1 MANRVVRTVHSRT
14 SPSSPSVPVTKVVA
28 KLPATVPFV
37 APEAIERRTGRP
49 VVVRLGANE
58 SAFGPSPRAL
68 EAMRAALSHSAHYG
82 DPESYDLRAALARY
96 HGVSM
101 DQIVVGSGIDDLL
114 GLTVRTFLERGEV
127 AVTSLGAYPTF
138 NFHVNGYGGKL
149 EVVSYRNDQNDL
161 EGLARAAVERKARI
175 VYLANPDNP
184 SGSWHT
190 AGDLAAFQA
199 GLPPGCLLM
208 LDEAYC
214 DFAPSDSIPP
224 IDPENPSIIRLRT
237 FSKAHGMAGLRIG
250 YAIAPAST
258 IQAFDK
264 IRLHF
269 GVNGIAQAGAL
280 ASLADVD
287 YIKGVVAAVEEARTD
302 YVQLARELGL
312 KPLPSATN
320 FVSLDVGGV
329 ERARALMAALA
340 DEDVFLRMPGAPP
353 LDRCVRVTAGT
364 PEERAL
370 FAAALRRVWPMI
382 ASRVPK

>member
-1 MANRVVRTVHSRT
+1 MQ
-14 SPSSPSVPVTKVVA
+14 
-28 KLPATVPFV
+28 
-37 APEAIERRTGRP
+37 
-49 VVVRLGANE
+49 
-58 SAFGPSPRAL
+58 
-68 EAMRAALSHSAHYG
+68 AALSHSAYYG
-82 DPESYDLRAALARY
+82 DPESYDLRATLAEH

-101 DQIVVGSGIDDLL
+101 DQVVVGAGIDDLL
-114 GLTVRTFLERGEV
+114 GLTVRTFLERGEI

-149 EVVSYRNDQNDL
+149 EFVRYRNDQNDL
-161 EGLARAAVERKARI
+161 EGLARAATENRARI

-190 AGDLAAFQA
+190 ASELATFR
-199 GLPPGCLLM
+199 GTLPSGCLLM

-224 IDPENPSIIRLRT
+224 IDPEDPSIIRLRT

-250 YAIAPAST
+250 YAIAPAGT

-280 ASLADVD
+280 ASLADVE

-302 YVQLARELGL
+302 YVQLAHELGL
-312 KPLPSATN
+312 NPLPSATN

-329 ERARALMAALA
+329 DRARALLAALA

-364 PEERAL
+364 PPERAK
-370 FAAALRRVWPMI
+370 FAEILRRVWPI
-382 ASRVPK
+382 VASQVPE

>member
-1 MANRVVRTVHSRT
+1 
-14 SPSSPSVPVTKVVA
+14 VPVTKIVA
-28 KLPATVPFV
+28 KLPAVVPFV

-68 EAMRAALSHSAHYG
+68 EAMRSALGHAAHYG
-82 DPESYDLRAALARY
+82 DPESYDLRVALARH

-101 DQIVVGSGIDDLL
+101 DQVVVGSGIDDLL

-149 EVVSYRNDQNDL
+149 EFVSYRNDQNDL
-161 EGLARAAVERKARI
+161 EGLARTATESKARI

-184 SGSWHT
+184 SGSWHS
-190 AGDLAAFQA
+190 ASDLAAFHA
-199 GLPPGCLLM
+199 SLPSGCLLM

-214 DFAPSDSIPP
+214 DFAPDDSIPP
-224 IDPENPSIIRLRT
+224 IDPEDPSIIRLRT

-258 IQAFDK
+258 ISSFDK

-280 ASLADVD
+280 ASLADVE
-287 YIKGVVAAVEEARTD
+287 YIKSVVTAVEEARAD
-302 YVQLARELGL
+302 YIQLAHELGL
-312 KPLPSATN
+312 TPLPSATN
-320 FVSLDVGGV
+320 FVSVDVGGV
-329 ERARALMAALA
+329 ERARALLAALA

-364 PEERAL
+364 PPERAK
-370 FAAALRRVWPMI
+370 FAEVLRRVWPVV
-382 ASRVPK
+382 ASRVPE